1 VNFRRISRFV
11 GFLLMF
17 LAVAMCTS
25 LVWAFALGDSTRT
38 VTAFGV
44 SIAITAISGGLAWWI
59 GRNEGGTIFRREAIA
74 IVAICWLNLG
84 LFGGLPYLFDGAFVN
99 PADAYFETIS
109 GFTTTGST
117 VLSDIEGLSHAA
129 HWWRGMTHWLGGMGI
144 IVLFVAIFPQLGVG
158 GKLLFQTEVP
168 GPITEGLRPKI
179 RETSIA
185 LWWIYFGLTA
195 VQALLLYIFG
205 PGEAEVAALGLS
217 PNAVM
222 DGHNAIIHAMSTMA
236 TGGFSTLN
244 ASAAGF
250 ESVAVDVIITVFMAL
265 AGVNFALY
273 YATLR
278 GNFRKAIRDRE
289 LWLYGGAIAAA
300 TLIITIAIW
309 RTGEGADGAKHETL
323 LNSFRYAAFQ
333 VLGII
338 TSTGF
343 GTDNFN
349 LYPPVGRLLLIA
361 LMFMG
366 GMAGSTAGGMKV
378 FRFLVMFKAL
388 KQQIHMAF
396 RPNRIHV
403 IRISGRVI
411 PPSVVQGILAFLA
424 LGVLTW
430 IGASLYLT
438 ARGIDMVTATSAVA
452 ATLFNIGPGLEKV
465 GAIENF
471 GWMPTDIKLLLS
483 FCMILGRLEF
493 YAILVLL
500 VPSFWRD

>member
-1 VNFRRISRFV
+1 MNYRRISRFV
-11 GFLLMF
+11 GILLMF
-17 LAVAMCTS
+17 MAGAMSTS
-25 LVWAFALGDSTRT
+25 LFW
-38 VTAFGV
+38 
-44 SIAITAISGGLAWWI
+44 AWWLEDTWKTVSAFVVSVLI
-59 GRNEGGTIFRREAIA
+59 TLGAGAIAWWVGRSETGTIFRREALA
-74 IVAICWLNLG
+74 IVALAWLSIG
-84 LFGGLPYLFDGAFVN
+84 AFGGLPYLLDGAFVN

-117 VLSDIEGLSHAA
+117 VLSEIEHLSHAA

-185 LWWIYFGLTA
+185 LWWIYFGFTA
-195 VQALLLYIFG
+195 LEALLLYAAG
-205 PGEAEVAALGLS
+205 PDAADVAARGLS
-217 PNAVM
+217 PNAEM
-222 DGHNAIIHAMSTMA
+222 DVHNAVIHAMSTMA

-250 ESVAVDVIITVFMAL
+250 ESVSVDLIITVFMAF
-265 AGVNFALY
+265 AGINFSLY
-273 YATLR
+273 YVVLR
-278 GNFRKAIRDRE
+278 GGFHRAIRDRE
-289 LWLYGGAIAAA
+289 LWMYSG
-300 TLIITIAIW
+300 TIAVATVVLTVAIW
-309 RTGEGADGAKHETL
+309 HTGIGADGARHEGIF
-323 LNSFRYAAFQ
+323 NSLRYAVFQ
-333 VLGII
+333 VVAII

-343 GTDNFN
+343 GTDNFDA
-349 LYPPVGRLLLIA
+349 YPPLGRLMLIA

-378 FRFLVMFKAL
+378 FRFLVMLKAL
-388 KQQIHMAF
+388 KQEIHYAF

-411 PPSVVQGILAFLA
+411 PPAVVQGILSFLA
-424 LGVLTW
+424 LGMLVW

-438 ARGIDMVTATSAVA
+438 ARGIDIVTATTAVA
-452 ATLFNIGPGLEKV
+452 ATLFNIGPGLGKV
-465 GAIENF
+465 GSIENF
-471 GWMPTDIKLLLS
+471 GWMGTDIKCLLS

-493 YAILVLL
+493 YSVLVLL

>member
-1 VNFRRISRFV
+1 MNFRRISRFV

-17 LAVAMCTS
+17 LAVAMSTS
-25 LVWAFALGDSTRT
+25 LAWAFALDDATSTIA
-38 VTAFGV
+38 AFV
-44 SIAITAISGGLAWWI
+44 ASVVITAVAGTVAWWV
-59 GRNEGGTIFRREAIA
+59 GRNEQGTIFRREAMA
-74 IVAICWLNLG
+74 IVGLSWLLLG
-84 LFGGLPYLFDGAFVN
+84 VFGGLPYLFDGAFIN

-195 VQALLLYIFG
+195 AEALLLYVFG
-205 PGEAEVAALGLS
+205 PSEADVLAQGLS

-222 DGHNAIIHAMSTMA
+222 DVHNAAIHAMSTMA

-250 ESVAVDVIITVFMAL
+250 DSVAVDAIITVFMAL

-278 GNFRKAIRDRE
+278 GNFHKAIRDRE
-289 LWLYGGAIAAA
+289 LWLYGGAIALA
-300 TLIITIAIW
+300 TIIVTFAIW
-309 RTGEGADGAKHETL
+309 HTGEGADGAKHATL
-323 LNSFRYAAFQ
+323 LSSFRYAIFQ
-333 VLGII
+333 VLGIV

-349 LYPPVGRLLLIA
+349 LYPPVGQLLLIA

-378 FRFLVMFKAL
+378 FRFLVMFKSL
-388 KQQIHMAF
+388 KQQIHEAF

-403 IRISGRVI
+403 VRISGRVI
-411 PPSVVQGILAFLA
+411 APTVVQSILAFLA
-424 LGVLTW
+424 LGTITW
-430 IGASLYLT
+430 IAASLYLT
-438 ARGIDMVTATSAVA
+438 ARGIDIVTATTAVA
-452 ATLFNIGPGLEKV
+452 ATLFNIGPGLARV
-465 GAIENF
+465 GSIENF
-471 GWMPTDIKLLLS
+471 GWMAADIKCLLS

-493 YAILVLL
+493 YAVLVLL